1 MELSTF
7 FVQILNGLQYGM
19 LLFLIASGLT
29 LTFGVMGILNL
40 AHGAF
45 FMLGAYVAFHFIR
58 FSGWSF
64 PAAYAGAIA
73 VVVMLGA
80 VVERSVLA
88 PLAKRDHLDQVL
100 VTYGLILIFDE
111 LAVILWGK
119 DVQPADI
126 PPPFQ
131 GSIQL
136 SSMIV
141 YPLYRLVIAG
151 IGLAAALGLYFIVA
165 KTRLGMI
172 VRAGSVDRDMVRAL
186 GINVTPIFSLVFG
199 LGAAFA
205 ALAGIVA
212 APILSVSP
220 GMGDKIIIVAFVVI
234 VIGGIGSIKGAFI
247 GALLVG
253 LVDSFGKTLFPTMS
267 SLIMYA
273 LMAVVLVWRPQGIF
287 GRPAR

>member
-1 MELSTF
+1 MEVSTF
-7 FVQILNGLQYGM
+7 LVQILNGLQYGM

-40 AHGAF
+40 AHGVF
-45 FMLGAYVAFHFIR
+45 FMLGAYVAFYLIR
-58 FSGWSF
+58 HSGWSF
-64 PAAYAGAIA
+64 LAAYAGAIA
-73 VVVMLGA
+73 VVVLLGA
-80 VVERSVLA
+80 LIERSVLA

-100 VTYGLILIFDE
+100 VTFGLILIFDE
-111 LAVILWGK
+111 IAVILWGK

-126 PPPFQ
+126 PPPLQ

-136 SSMIV
+136 SSMMV
-141 YPLYRLVIAG
+141 YPVYRLVIAAV
-151 IGLAAALGLYFIVA
+151 GLCAAVALYLIVA

-172 VRAGSVDRDMVRAL
+172 VRAGSVDRDLVRAL
-186 GINVTPIFSLVFG
+186 GINVTPIFSMVFG

-220 GMGDKIIIVAFVVI
+220 GMGDRIIIVAFVVI
-234 VIGGIGSIKGAFI
+234 VIGGIGSIKGAFV

-253 LVDSFGKTLFPTMS
+253 LVDSFGKILFPTVS

-273 LMAVVLVWRPQGIF
+273 LMAVVLIWRPQGIF